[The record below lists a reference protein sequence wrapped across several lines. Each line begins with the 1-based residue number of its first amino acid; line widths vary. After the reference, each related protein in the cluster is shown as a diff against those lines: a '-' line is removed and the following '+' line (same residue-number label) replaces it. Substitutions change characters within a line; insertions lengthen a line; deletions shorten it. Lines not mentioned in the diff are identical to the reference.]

1 MLVRRPTSC
10 VIVFIEFIDII
21 SVNFPPLF
29 AKNGPFSRFF
39 SNFSVSGSNP
49 FRKPLP
55 RLIMVKIRE
64 KHQKTPIFEI
74 TTFGGLFDKEKPR

>member
-1 MLVRRPTSC
+1 

-39 SNFSVSGSNP
+39 SKFSVSGSTP
-49 FRKPLP
+49 FIKPYQ
-55 RLIMVKIRE
+55 RFIMVKIRK
-64 KHQKTPIFEI
+64 KHPKPPIFGI
-74 TTFGGLFDKEKPR
+74 WNFGGFFVKGEPR